1 VPHTL
6 TRRYV
11 QGTLIMKN
19 AIFIALIS
27 MFVAGCVGFNDSPE
41 ARLVHNASLMK
52 VRIQDELNQQD
63 EYLGYD
69 VRVNF
74 KLNDKAEVTEF
85 SVLKTSGLRSF
96 DNAVEKAVKNSS
108 PFEILLS
115 LSPQEFEQFKDI
127 NLTVDLE

>member
-1 VPHTL
+1 
-6 TRRYV
+6 
-11 QGTLIMKN
+11 MKN

-27 MFVAGCVGFNDSPE
+27 MFIAGCVGFSDSPE

-108 PFEILLS
+108 PFEFLLS